1 MRLVSSTTLMLAV
14 LVGSAHAQIDLPGKG
29 ARKPLPGQPAVAPV
43 GQGRSG
49 SRAVK
54 AEKPALVCTIC
65 SLKRTDLP
73 IKWNSAT
80 GLQEE
85 HCQRCQAQRL
95 FRIPDRAGL
104 PGGEAGGLDLPGQK
118 VGVSD
123 PAGTSGEALIQGGHR
138 GSLRAAAQVIFA
150 ELARHRRT
158 DDSLLDQALESLLGM
173 GPEGREVCI
182 EALASDHGPTVLVA
196 GRYFLASSEGRD
208 RDLVVQRLSSR
219 TPGSVGGILLRMLHG
234 LDPVRANPELLA
246 SLVNHPQNSLRA
258 AAHNILKEEP
268 RPEWIPFLLPAL
280 KSDIA
285 DARWRAADLIAGTGD
300 AAAIPILLDHLHD
313 PRAKVAQRVVEFM
326 ARFNSETIEAE
337 LMRRAFGQRWILRPS
352 AYAVLALVEREDA
365 RQTPLLGPGHVDA
378 LLRGMNVKDPF
389 VAGTCALAL
398 AGIGFRDENPS
409 ESPWL
414 DSVVPNQL
422 VSLIAGQVFFKDR
435 EALVGAAVRR
445 LQMITSKST
454 GAVAGAWIK
463 WWSENR
469 RGFRASRAIL
479 PIQASDVLRVRV
491 DCMDYARSQAFSLLG
506 PAWLDQ
512 APPDA
517 GVEPIYLSAQDA
529 REMMGML
536 QGTGLFGGQRLP
548 GVWGAEH
555 ARGRELSLRVGQQ
568 KKTFVYGPGSA
579 TPWFER
585 TFASLDA
592 LQQRYRWQRFYRQ
605 DIHGDRIGLVRAEGE
620 AYASPAD
627 NAVIRA
633 QKTAG
638 LVLAWMAE
646 KSPIDRDL
654 GLLELESLRLVSGA
668 LEEDCVRPLMD
679 LLAEERYWNQRSRRL
694 TELIRFCGDLHADK
708 EQGPFQEGLG
718 KDLIGLL
725 HDKFDVEAALPI
737 SALISLGGAAGERAA
752 AGDARPLL
760 RGISAGLLAKR
771 GAMTDVDLL
780 MILFDDSHEAVE
792 VATVRAAGQHGIVEA
807 QEAIAIRAGSG
818 TPAVRAQALRSL
830 GQIGGLRARD
840 VLLTSLTE
848 PGGHYRLPAA
858 EGLVAL
864 ADPRTSEIFLSMLRT
879 GRDPGLIE
887 AGRKGLMALGS
898 SAHFT
903 LMSALNSSSLEVRK
917 GAALILARQRIPEA
931 APVLIRLSVEEP
943 KNLALLHELCVLSC
957 VDFSNEPDPT
967 AAWWS
972 WWDTVRR
979 DDALSWFRAA
989 CEVRVMPAPLPAEF
1003 ELKNANSTVPAFLLT
1018 VLGREETW
1026 LAERARRELE
1036 DFVGGELDPL
1046 PRKAQDRELWIQT
1059 LEQSLR
1065 RGN

>member
-1 MRLVSSTTLMLAV
+1 
-14 LVGSAHAQIDLPGKG
+14 
-29 ARKPLPGQPAVAPV
+29 
-43 GQGRSG
+43 
-49 SRAVK
+49 
-54 AEKPALVCTIC
+54 
-65 SLKRTDLP
+65 
-73 IKWNSAT
+73 
-80 GLQEE
+80 
-85 HCQRCQAQRL
+85 
-95 FRIPDRAGL
+95 
-104 PGGEAGGLDLPGQK
+104 
-118 VGVSD
+118 
-123 PAGTSGEALIQGGHR
+123 
-138 GSLRAAAQVIFA
+138 
-150 ELARHRRT
+150 
-158 DDSLLDQALESLLGM
+158 
-173 GPEGREVCI
+173 
-182 EALASDHGPTVLVA
+182 
-196 GRYFLASSEGRD
+196 
-208 RDLVVQRLSSR
+208 
-219 TPGSVGGILLRMLHG
+219 MLHG